1 MNIYGLGVSLK
12 DVLTSLRWQ
21 GWLFWSLFSLG
32 LAGLSAAL
40 VGLAS
45 GPSINVHQEMTSA
58 FVATF
63 AGLACF
69 WIVLWFASAR
79 WVRENLLPFYDS
91 LTASYF
97 TGAVVVSSVVII
109 SVLLVSNGFDF
120 GTMVTRLILE
130 SPGGIFTLLTGLF
143 TMAGVYITLKSLLE
157 MRQTITSFSQFASRV
172 RWMIENTEEDD
183 QIRCLTYTP
192 AMGSLALPKAEWD
205 RLYSSLQSAH
215 IKIEMICLAREE
227 LPRFHSLFLGRRT
240 DRNIVSQEMVE
251 EANKK
256 SEILLN
262 AFESVGVP
270 PSFRTETRLPGYY
283 MFANRNRALVAA
295 PFFMPVPAH
304 ALTPDQIQ
312 KLPSVQMFGFET
324 SDAAVVSTIHRMLDL
339 YSGHSHA
346 AESENES
353 RLPSGP
359 QRGPT
364 ALPTTS

>member
-1 MNIYGLGVSLK
+1 MSFHGLRVSFK
-12 DVLTSLRWQ
+12 DVCTSLRWQ

-32 LAGLSAAL
+32 LAFLSAAL

-63 AGLACF
+63 AGLLCF
-69 WIVLWFASAR
+69 WVVLWFAAAR

-97 TGAVVVSSVVII
+97 TSAVII
-109 SVLLVSNGFDF
+109 SSMVIISILLISNGFDF
-120 GTMVTRLILE
+120 GTMVTTLILE

-215 IKIEMICLAREE
+215 VKIEMVCLAREE

-240 DRNIVSQEMVE
+240 DRNIVSQGMVE

-256 SEILLN
+256 AEILLN
-262 AFESVGVP
+262 AFESVGIP

-283 MFANRNRALVAA
+283 MFTNRNRAIVAA

-324 SDAAVVSTIHRMLDL
+324 SDATVVSAIHRMLDL
-339 YSGHSHA
+339 YSGHSYSTGP
-346 AESENES
+346 ESEPKLTS
-353 RLPSGP
+353 S
-359 QRGPT
+359 QRSNPVIFPT
-364 ALPTTS
+364 AS